1 MSIAFKVYVRCPN
14 CQKDYGCKLEPPE
27 ADDAPADIDE
37 LLESNFLQSQ
47 RFECRGCGSVIGAI
61 TGVKLLRGGSVGE
74 ARTLE
79 PCF

>member
-14 CQKDYGCKLEPPE
+14 CQKDYGNRLQPPE
-27 ADDAPADIDE
+27 AEDSPQDIDE
-37 LLESNFLQSQ
+37 LLESVFLQNQ
-47 RFECRGCGSVIGAI
+47 HFECQECGSVIGTI
-61 TGVKLLRGGSVGE
+61 TGVKLLRDEYLEE